1 MRRWLFQSVL
11 AAGLFFFPLVAFA
24 QTPSAGGGCCVVDG
38 SGQAKQCIEAAGL
51 TVQPGETPS
60 DACFRLYRPNVTYT
74 AGLPCSV
81 ACTATPTGSFTV
93 TTGQCCV
100 YAPGN
105 CQVAT
110 NGICERMAV
119 TGGGQLT
126 ARLQSGT
133 CAAIDECGNYQ
144 LSRGVEPAA
153 QLPAKDPIRFRVSV
167 SLPGSKFLAGQSI
180 AITGETLGEYI
191 AALYFFVV
199 SAAGI
204 LAAGMIFYGGLQWM
218 TAGGKAGNVQDAKD
232 RILSALIGLGLAFGA
247 YLILV
252 TISPKLVKFNS
263 LNIRQVAG
271 TQQSFVG
278 AEIPFS
284 GYKGG
289 ASLGTISA
297 SPTWYASVYNKYN
310 NFIQPEA
317 FAKGVDLDLMYAI
330 MLVESGGNAEATSP
344 AGACGLFQLLPST
357 AQPYVPE
364 KPNIT
369 CRDLFDPAINTK
381 AAVGYLK
388 TLLDGTCPTSARKK
402 DGSTVQC
409 DASKTQ
415 CKNGDFRYVIA
426 AYNGGQGANCSSV
439 TCPGSTWWECEGNPG
454 YAETRSY
461 VQKVL
466 SAYEQIKLFSN
477 P

>member
-1 MRRWLFQSVL
+1 MKKALLQSL
-11 AAGLFFFPLVAFA
+11 LAGLFLFFPITVFA
-24 QTPSAGGGCCVVDG
+24 QATPEAGCCVVTTTAG
-38 SGQAKQCIEAAGL
+38 PKQCIEAAGL
-51 TVQPGETPS
+51 TVNAGETPS
-60 DACFRLYRPNVTYT
+60 AACFRTYPLNATYT
-74 AGLPCSV
+74 VGLPCSV

-110 NGICERMAV
+110 NGICERIAI

-126 ARLQSGT
+126 GRLQSGS

-153 QLPAKDPIRFRVSV
+153 VIEDRDPIRFRVSV
-167 SLPGSKFLAGQSI
+167 SLPGSQFLAGQSI
-180 AITGETLGEYI
+180 TITGETLGEYI

-204 LAAGMIFYGGLQWM
+204 LAAGMIFYGGLQWL
-218 TAGGKAGNVQDAKD
+218 TAGGKVGSVQDAKD

-263 LNIRQVAG
+263 LNIQQVTG
-271 TQQSFVG
+271 KQQSFVG

-289 ASLGTISA
+289 VSLGTISA
-297 SPTWYASVYNKYN
+297 SPTWYAGVYNKYN

-317 FAKGVDLDLMYAI
+317 LAKGVDLDLMYAI

-369 CRDLFDPAINTK
+369 CRDLFDPAINAK
-381 AAVGYLK
+381 ASVGYVK
-388 TLLDGTCPTSARKK
+388 SLLEATCPTSARKR
-402 DGSTVQC
+402 DGTVVQC

-415 CKNGDFRYVIA
+415 CKNGDLRYVIA

-466 SAYEQIKLFSN
+466 SAYEQIKTFT